1 MSQKI
6 YQMITDKIIT
16 ALEEGTVPWH
26 KPWIGGE
33 HKNFRSGAAYRGINP
48 MMLSLAGRSTSLW
61 LSYKQ
66 AKALGGQVRKGET
79 GSCVVFW
86 KFIEKRDNPEERF
99 PLLRY
104 YSVFN
109 LDQIDGIQAPPV
121 EGSKNEPLL
130 EAEKL
135 VAKMPFPPTFAGGDR
150 AFYQPSKD
158 TVVMPLLNA
167 FNTAGGYYST
177 LFHELIHS
185 TMHPDRCN
193 RDAGG
198 YFFGSQ
204 DYSKEELIAEIGACY
219 LCHFAGIEGVF
230 DNSAAYIK
238 SWLLALRSDPKF
250 IVLASAGAQKAVD
263 FIKNVKWGKED
274 ESKET
279 NC

>member
-1 MSQKI
+1 MSTKV
-6 YQMITDKIIT
+6 YSMITDKIVK
-16 ALEEGTVPWH
+16 ALESGTVPWH

-33 HKNFRSGAAYRGINP
+33 HKNMRSGASYRGINP

-66 AKALGGQVRKGET
+66 AKSLGGQVRKGEAGT
-79 GSCVVFW
+79 CVVFW

-109 LDQIDGIQAPPV
+109 LDQIDGIPV
-121 EGSKNEPLL
+121 PVVEDRKNDPIA

-135 VAKMPFPPTFAGGDR
+135 LREIPFPPTFEVGDR
-150 AFYQPSKD
+150 AYYIPSKD
-158 TVVMPLLNA
+158 TVVVPSIECFLSS
-167 FNTAGGYYST
+167 GGYYST
-177 LFHELIHS
+177 LFHELTHS
-185 TMHPDRCN
+185 TMHESRCN

-198 YFFGSQ
+198 HFFGSQ

-219 LCHFAGIEGVF
+219 LCHFAGIEGTF

-238 SWLLALRSDPKF
+238 NWLSALRNDPKF
-250 IVLASAGAQKAVD
+250 IIMASSGAQKAVD
-263 FIKNVKWGKED
+263 YIKNVKWENK
-274 ESKET
+274 
-279 NC
+279 NA